1 MFRLDSLALVS
12 MSSFAVLWAVTV
24 AAAPRRDREGPGRW
38 ELICLLAGTLLAYAA
53 AELPVFLAGW
63 TLTVLP
69 YWRGGQRGPRL
80 ALAAGTALLALGCL
94 LTTLPNA
101 AGYAP
106 VAFGAFVLA
115 VLLRKGIFPV
125 HFWTLDA
132 FEHLRLPALGLFL
145 NSHLGGYL
153 LIRFAIPQFPGL
165 AAEWLPQVSLLALVT
180 SVFMAVAGLAVAQ
193 PRRVLGL
200 LWISQGSFILAG
212 FATSTQ
218 EGITGA
224 LLHWWVVAFAT
235 TGMISIYRSL
245 EARTTAVRSQSGFQG
260 LGAHA
265 PRLAVFFAVCGL
277 ALVGLPGTLGFVA
290 EDLLFHGALEAH
302 PLLGVALPLATA
314 LNAITV
320 LRLFVTLFMGKRAI
334 HVPAIPDALP
344 AERLAFTV
352 VVLLLVFGGL
362 APAVLVALRTPSAAG
377 LARLLAGS

>member
-12 MSSFAVLWAVTV
+12 MGSFAVLWAVTV

-38 ELICLLAGTLLAYAA
+38 ELVCLLAGTLLAYAA

-69 YWRGGQRGPRL
+69 YWRAGLRGPRL
-80 ALAAGTALLALGCL
+80 ALAAGTAILALGYL

-106 VAFGAFVLA
+106 VAFSAFVLA
-115 VLLRKGIFPV
+115 VLLRKGIFPL

-132 FEHLRLPALGLFL
+132 FEHLRLPALGLML

-153 LIRFAIPQFPGL
+153 LIRFVIPRYPGL
-165 AAEWLPQVSLLALVT
+165 AAEWLPDVSLLALVT
-180 SVFMAVAGLAVAQ
+180 SVLMAVAALAVTQ

-200 LWISQGSFILAG
+200 LWISQSSFILAG
-212 FATSTQ
+212 LATNSQ

-224 LLHWWVVAFAT
+224 LLHWWVVAFST
-235 TGMISIYRSL
+235 TGMMSVYRSL
-245 EARTTAVRSQSGFQG
+245 EARTTSVRSQSGFHG

-320 LRLFVTLFMGKRAI
+320 LRLFLSLFMGKRAI

-344 AERLAFTV
+344 AERVAFTV
-352 VVLLLVFGGL
+352 VVVLLMFGGL
-362 APAVLVALRTPSAAG
+362 APSVLVALRMPSAVG
-377 LARLLAGS
+377 LARLLSGP